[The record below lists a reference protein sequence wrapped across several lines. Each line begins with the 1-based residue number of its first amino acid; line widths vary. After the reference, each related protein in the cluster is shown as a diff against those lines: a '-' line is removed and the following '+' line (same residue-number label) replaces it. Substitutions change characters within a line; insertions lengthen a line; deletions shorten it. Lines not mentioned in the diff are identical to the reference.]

1 MTTVRFSTALG
12 IFDITL
18 NDDAAPSTVKNF
30 LRYVRA
36 GAYDDG
42 RFARV
47 VTPETS
53 GNSLLPLHDAAESD
67 GLPNGDVPINVLQGG
82 ASAGWQDFAPIPIET
97 TAMTGLHHLDGTISM
112 GRRGPDTATSA
123 FFICLGDQPQLGYG
137 GARNPDGH
145 GFAAFGRVSVGMEVI
160 RAIHSAPADGQELT
174 PPVTIHSASV
184 IE

>member
-1 MTTVRFSTALG
+1 
-12 IFDITL
+12 
-18 NDDAAPSTVKNF
+18 
-30 LRYVRA
+30 
-36 GAYDDG
+36 
-42 RFARV
+42 
-47 VTPETS
+47 
-53 GNSLLPLHDAAESD
+53 
-67 GLPNGDVPINVLQGG
+67 
-82 ASAGWQDFAPIPIET
+82 
-97 TAMTGLHHLDGTISM
+97 MTGLHHLDGTISM

-123 FFICLGDQPQLGYG
+123 FFICLGDQPQLDYG